1 MIANAMYLDS
11 VSKNGSSEVILLKGD
26 NIRGNVL
33 AVLIIFYK
41 YINKHYFSTLQ
52 RKSVQMQ

>member
-11 VSKNGSSEVILLKGD
+11 VSKNESSEVILLKGD

-33 AVLIIFYK
+33 AVIIIFYI